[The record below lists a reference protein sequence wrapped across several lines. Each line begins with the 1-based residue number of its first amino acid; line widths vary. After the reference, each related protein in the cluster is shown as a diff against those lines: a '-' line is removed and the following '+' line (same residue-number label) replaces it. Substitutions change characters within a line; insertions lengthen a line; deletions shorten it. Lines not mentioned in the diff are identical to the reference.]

1 MLEDAL
7 AAVALERD
15 AVAAAFADHRRLV
28 NTFRR
33 WTPSLRRKLTEKQ
46 QRGVQ
51 GVQRRQAYRLAAAV
65 LVVWS
70 RRTKAKR
77 RADRVLARIT
87 GAVDRKR
94 ARRQLRC
101 WRDGARRAMRAER
114 AVTYSM
120 LVVVRRCP
128 PSTRHRT
135 PVPSA
140 LPSLCRWGARAG
152 PSTPGGARR
161 GGGRTRRSRAT
172 ALTTLTL
179 LTRSRAIARRC
190 SEGWVSS
197 PTPRTPTTPTAQV
210 SHYCASL
217 LRFLRAS
224 SCVHLWRG
232 YVARC
237 HDTRAAAQKDRV
249 LSDTDWV
256 GVSATVTPSFV

>member
-1 MLEDAL
+1 MVIIGTSQTGVSQSAGGESETAHKHLQVFRQRRLLSPAAAGSMLEDAL

-135 PVPSA
+135 PVCLA
-140 LPSLCRWGARAG
+140 RFRRCAGGARELGLPHLAVRGEAAVGRAG
-152 PSTPGGARR
+152 PAP
-161 GGGRTRRSRAT
+161 
-172 ALTTLTL
+172 L
-179 LTRSRAIARRC
+179 
-190 SEGWVSS
+190 
-197 PTPRTPTTPTAQV
+197 P
-210 SHYCASL
+210 
-217 LRFLRAS
+217 
-224 SCVHLWRG
+224 
-232 YVARC
+232 
-237 HDTRAAAQKDRV
+237 
-249 LSDTDWV
+249 
-256 GVSATVTPSFV
+256 